1 MSKSQIADIK
11 EGQIEQGINFLLY
24 ISHQQRSKAEIEGF
38 CCLRQTLE
46 NNWGFD
52 FMILTCHSRLDYNNF
67 RV

>member
-38 CCLRQTLE
+38 CCPRQTLE
-46 NNWGFD
+46 NN
-52 FMILTCHSRLDYNNF
+52 
-67 RV
+67 

>member
-24 ISHQQRSKAEIEGF
+24 ISHQQLWGSKAEIEGF
-38 CCLRQTLE
+38 AASGIQE

-52 FMILTCHSRLDYNNF
+52 FMI
-67 RV
+67 